1 MSERFAR
8 SLQAVDRVSFLG
20 SGTFNKVDVN
30 GERATLGRLFCRGR
44 VVEDVFR
51 RARRVERL
59 KSHRWEIKVSISERK
74 KELKCRR
81 KRREQ
86 LTKMKAKLPTLD
98 AAGKA
103 VFAAKLRRMTPGA
116 EDLIRAWGLE

>member
-1 MSERFAR
+1 M
-8 SLQAVDRVSFLG
+8 
-20 SGTFNKVDVN
+20 
-30 GERATLGRLFCRGR
+30 
-44 VVEDVFR
+44 
-51 RARRVERL
+51 
-59 KSHRWEIKVSISERK
+59 SISERK

-86 LTKMKAKLPTLD
+86 LTKMKTKLPTLD

-103 VFAAKLRRMTPGA
+103 VYAAKLRRMTPGA

>member
-1 MSERFAR
+1 MRRVFAKVFR
-8 SLQAVDRVSFLG
+8 RTRKTEG
-20 SGTFNKVDVN
+20 KSGRT
-30 GERATLGRLFCRGR
+30 LFCRGR
-44 VVEDVFR
+44 AVEDVFR
-51 RARRVERL
+51 RARRFERL
-59 KSHRWEIKVSISERK
+59 KSHRWEIIVSISERK

-98 AAGKA
+98 GEGKA
-103 VFAAKLRRMTPGA
+103 RFAEKLRRMTPGA